1 MGCGLSAPMIS
12 NYLNEMKNEVDK
24 ALEEHLLPSDRYPQS
39 LIKSMH
45 YSVFAGGKR
54 LRPILVLAAA
64 ETVKGPVKQIMPFA
78 LGVELIHTYTLIHDD
93 LPALDNDDLRRGKPT
108 NHKAFGEATA
118 ILSGDALQTYAFQL
132 MTDTK
137 LMKEIAPES
146 ILRAVHELSHAV
158 GPLGTIG
165 GQLVDLESEGK
176 QIDAPVLEYIHVHK
190 TGFLIRASIRSG
202 GILSQCS
209 EKDLDALAHF
219 GENIGL
225 AFQIIDDILDV
236 TGDQAELGKD
246 AKSDIKSGKATY
258 PALLG
263 IKESKKKA
271 KNLIDDGIAYLDR
284 FDTSADHLREIALY
298 FISRTH

>member
-1 MGCGLSAPMIS
+1 MIS

-24 ALEEHLLPSDRYPQS
+24 ALEQHLLPSNQYPQS
-39 LIKSMH
+39 LIKSMR

-64 ETVKGPVKQIMPFA
+64 EAVNGPVKQIMPFA

-93 LPALDNDDLRRGKPT
+93 LPSLDNDDLRRGKPT
-108 NHKAFGEATA
+108 SHKAFGEATA
-118 ILSGDALQTYAFQL
+118 ILAGDALQTYAFQL
-132 MTDTK
+132 MTDTE
-137 LMKEIAPES
+137 LMKEIPPKL
-146 ILRAVHELSHAV
+146 ILRAVHELSHAI

-165 GQLVDLESEGK
+165 GQMIDLESEGK
-176 QIDAPVLEYIHVHK
+176 EIETRTLEYIHTHK
-190 TGFLIRASIRSG
+190 TGCLISACIRSG

-209 EKDLDALAHF
+209 EKELDALTHF

-236 TGDQAELGKD
+236 TGNQTEMGKD
-246 AKSDIKSGKATY
+246 AKSDIKSSKATY

-263 IKESKKKA
+263 IEESKKKA
-271 KNLIDDGIAYLDR
+271 QNLIDNGIACLDH
-284 FDTSADHLREIALY
+284 FDSSADHLREIALY

>member
-1 MGCGLSAPMIS
+1 
-12 NYLNEMKNEVDK
+12 MKEDVDK
-24 ALEEHLLPSDRYPQS
+24 ALAEYLLSSDRYPQS

-64 ETVKGPVKQIMPFA
+64 ESVNGPVKDIMPFA

-108 NHKAFGEATA
+108 NHKAFGEAAA
-118 ILSGDALQTYAFQL
+118 ILAGDALQTYAFQL
-132 MTDTK
+132 MTDTQ
-137 LMKEIAPES
+137 LMKDIPPES
-146 ILRAVHELSHAV
+146 ILRTVHELSRAV

-165 GQLVDLESEGK
+165 GQMVDLESEGK
-176 QIDAPVLEYIHVHK
+176 QIDAPLLEYIHIHK
-190 TGFLIRASIRSG
+190 TGCLIRASIKSG

-209 EKDLDALAHF
+209 EKDLDALTRF

-236 TGDQAELGKD
+236 TGDQTEIGKD
-246 AKSDIKSGKATY
+246 AKSDIKSNKATY
-258 PALLG
+258 PALFG
-263 IKESKKKA
+263 IEESKKNA
-271 KNLIDDGIAYLDR
+271 KNLIDDGIGYLDH
-284 FDTSADHLREIALY
+284 FDSSADHLREIALY

>member
-1 MGCGLSAPMIS
+1 MPINQQIS
-12 NYLNEMKNEVDK
+12 SYLKEMREVVDK
-24 ALEEHLLPSDRYPQS
+24 ALALHLPVSDEYPKN

-64 ETVKGPVKQIMPFA
+64 ESVNGPVKRIIPFS

-93 LPALDNDDLRRGKPT
+93 LPALDNDDFRRGKPT
-108 NHKAFGEATA
+108 NHKAFGDTTA
-118 ILSGDALQTYAFQL
+118 ILAGDALQTYAFQL
-132 MTDTK
+132 MTETELIK
-137 LMKEIAPES
+137 WIPPEVV
-146 ILRAVHELSHAV
+146 LRAVNEFAKAV

-165 GQLVDLESEGK
+165 GQMVDIESE
-176 QIDAPVLEYIHVHK
+176 DNDCDVSTLEYIHTHK
-190 TGFLIRASIRSG
+190 TGYLIRACIRSG

-209 EKDLDALAHF
+209 EKDLEALTQF

-236 TGDQAELGKD
+236 TGDQKEIGKD
-246 AKSDIKSGKATY
+246 AKSDIKSKKTTY
-258 PALLG
+258 PSLFG
-263 IKESKKKA
+263 IEESQKKA
-271 KNLIDDGIAYLDR
+271 QKLIDNGIEYLDSFNSKADYLRGIA
-284 FDTSADHLREIALY
+284 SY

>member
-1 MGCGLSAPMIS
+1 MIS
-12 NYLNEMKNEVDK
+12 DYLNEMKEGVDK
-24 ALEEHLLPSDRYPQS
+24 ALEHYLLPSDRHPQN

-64 ETVKGPVKQIMPFA
+64 EAINGPVKQIMPFA

-108 NHKAFGEATA
+108 NHRAFGEAAA
-118 ILSGDALQTYAFQL
+118 ILAGDALQTYAFQL

-137 LMKEIAPES
+137 LMKKIPTEA
-146 ILRAVHELSHAV
+146 ILRAVHELSLAV

-176 QIDAPVLEYIHVHK
+176 QIDAPLLEYIHIHK
-190 TGFLIRASIRSG
+190 TGCLIRASIRSG
-202 GILSQCS
+202 GILSQCT
-209 EKDLDALAHF
+209 EKDLDTLTHF

-236 TGDQAELGKD
+236 TGDQAEIGKD
-246 AKSDIKSGKATY
+246 SKSDIKSGKATY

-263 IKESKKKA
+263 IEESKKRA
-271 KNLIDDGIAYLDR
+271 KNLIDDGIGYLDH
-284 FDTSADHLREIALY
+284 FDSSADHLREIALY

>member
-1 MGCGLSAPMIS
+1 MIS
-12 NYLNEMKNEVDK
+12 DYLNEMKEGVDK
-24 ALEEHLLPSDRYPQS
+24 ALERYLLPSDRYPQS

-64 ETVKGPVKQIMPFA
+64 EAINGPVKQIMPFA

-108 NHKAFGEATA
+108 NHRAFGEAAA
-118 ILSGDALQTYAFQL
+118 ILAGDALQTYAFQL
-132 MTDTK
+132 MTDAK
-137 LMKEIAPES
+137 LMKKIPPEV
-146 ILRAVHELSHAV
+146 ILRAVNELSHAV

-176 QIDAPVLEYIHVHK
+176 QIDAPLLEYIHIHK
-190 TGFLIRASIRSG
+190 TGCLIRASIRSG
-202 GILSQCS
+202 GILSQCT
-209 EKDLDALAHF
+209 EKDLDTLTHF

-236 TGDQAELGKD
+236 TGDQAEIGKD
-246 AKSDIKSGKATY
+246 SKSDIKSGKATY

-263 IKESKKKA
+263 IEESKKRA
-271 KNLIDDGIAYLDR
+271 KNLIDDGVGYLGH
-284 FDTSADHLREIALY
+284 FDSSADHLREIALY

>member
-1 MGCGLSAPMIS
+1 MGCGPLAAMIS
-12 NYLNEMKNEVDK
+12 NYFTEMKNEVDQ
-24 ALEEHLLPSDRYPQS
+24 ALDQHLLPSDCYPQS
-39 LIKSMH
+39 LIKSMR

-64 ETVKGPVKQIMPFA
+64 EAVKGPVKEVMPFA

-108 NHKAFGEATA
+108 SHKAFGESTA
-118 ILSGDALQTYAFQL
+118 ILTGDALQTFAFQL
-132 MTDTK
+132 MTNVE
-137 LMKEIAPES
+137 LMKEIPPGV
-146 ILRAVHELSHAV
+146 ILQAVHELSHAV

-165 GQLVDLESEGK
+165 GQMVDLESEGK
-176 QIDAPVLEYIHVHK
+176 EIEAGTLEYIHRHK
-190 TGFLIRASIRSG
+190 TGCLIRACIRSG

-209 EKDLDALAHF
+209 ETDIEALSRF

-236 TGDQAELGKD
+236 TGNQSEIGKD

-263 IKESKKKA
+263 IEESKKKA
-271 KNLIDDGIAYLDR
+271 KLLIDGGIAYLDH
-284 FDTSADHLREIALY
+284 FNNSASHLREIALY

>member
-1 MGCGLSAPMIS
+1 MIS
-12 NYLNEMKNEVDK
+12 NYLNEMKNKVDE
-24 ALEEHLLPSDRYPQS
+24 ALEQHLLPSNQYPQS
-39 LIKSMH
+39 LIKSMR

-64 ETVKGPVKQIMPFA
+64 EAVNGPVKQIMSFA

-93 LPALDNDDLRRGKPT
+93 LPSLDNDDLRRGKPT
-108 NHKAFGEATA
+108 SHKAFGEATA
-118 ILSGDALQTYAFQL
+118 ILAGDALQTYAFQL
-132 MTDTK
+132 MTDTE
-137 LMKEIAPES
+137 LMKEIPPKL
-146 ILRAVHELSHAV
+146 ILRAVHELSHAI

-165 GQLVDLESEGK
+165 GQMIDLESEGK
-176 QIDAPVLEYIHVHK
+176 EIETRTLEYIHTHK
-190 TGFLIRASIRSG
+190 TGCLISACIRSG

-209 EKDLDALAHF
+209 EKELDALTHF

-236 TGDQAELGKD
+236 TGNQTEMGKD
-246 AKSDIKSGKATY
+246 AKSDIKSSKATY

-263 IKESKKKA
+263 IEESKKKA
-271 KNLIDDGIAYLDR
+271 QNLIDNGIACLDH
-284 FDTSADHLREIALY
+284 FDSSADHLREIALY

>member
-1 MGCGLSAPMIS
+1 MIS
-12 NYLNEMKNEVDK
+12 NYLNEMKNKVDE
-24 ALEEHLLPSDRYPQS
+24 ALEQHLLPSNQYPQS
-39 LIKSMH
+39 LIKSMR

-64 ETVKGPVKQIMPFA
+64 EAVNGPVKQIMSFA

-93 LPALDNDDLRRGKPT
+93 LPSLDNDDLRRGKPT
-108 NHKAFGEATA
+108 SHKAFGEATA
-118 ILSGDALQTYAFQL
+118 ILAGDALQTYAFQL
-132 MTDTK
+132 MTDTE
-137 LMKEIAPES
+137 LMKEIPPKL
-146 ILRAVHELSHAV
+146 ILRAVHELSHAI

-165 GQLVDLESEGK
+165 GQMIDLESEGK
-176 QIDAPVLEYIHVHK
+176 EIETRTLEYIHTHK
-190 TGFLIRASIRSG
+190 TGCLISACIRSG

-209 EKDLDALAHF
+209 EKELDALTHF

-236 TGDQAELGKD
+236 TGNQTEMGKD
-246 AKSDIKSGKATY
+246 ANSEIKSSKATY

-263 IKESKKKA
+263 IEESKKKA
-271 KNLIDDGIAYLDR
+271 QNLIDNGIACLDH
-284 FDTSADHLREIALY
+284 FDSSADHLREIALY